1 MRAAATT
8 AAREK
13 NTAAPAVGQRWSTLA
28 QEHNR
33 RSAHH
38 APSAPPLP
46 VEHPDPETGLT
57 AAQAARRME
66 AGLDNCEVASPTK
79 TTWQIV
85 RENVFTFFN
94 LVFVVLAACL
104 WSVGSFANMGF
115 LGVAICNTVIGIVQQ
130 LRSKYAVD
138 RLTLVVARKVRCLR
152 DGQMLE
158 LPANQLVRDDIV
170 EFTAGE
176 QICADAVVRTG
187 TAQANEALVTGEA
200 EPVSKQPGDGLRSG
214 SFLTSGRVRAQLT
227 RVGAESYANRL
238 MTEAKTDVKL
248 AKSEMM
254 RSLDRLIRFIGILL
268 IPFGIL
274 LFLQQYDV
282 LELTLR
288 DSVEATVAALIGMI
302 PEGLYLLTS
311 VALAV
316 SMIRLARRRVLAQDM
331 NCIETLA
338 RVDVLCVDKTGTIT
352 EAEMEAG
359 TPVLLHEAVW
369 PPERVD
375 AVLRAFYA
383 GTEPENDTAR
393 AMCRRFTGGSDWT
406 VEGRVPFDSA
416 YKWSAAAFAGQGSF
430 VIGAPEFVAGSRY
443 GELTHELQRYLER
456 GYRVLLLAACT
467 GGQLPDPRLGLN
479 PRQLEFVALVP
490 VSNRIRPEAPKTFRY
505 FAQQGVAIRVISGD
519 NPLAVSEVARQAGV
533 QGAEH
538 YIDASTLRT
547 DEQMAAAAEKYT
559 VFGRVTPDQKRKL
572 IRAMQDAGHTVAMTG
587 DGVNDVLALKDA
599 DCGIAMASGAQAAS
613 QVAQLVLLDSD
624 FAGLPAVVAEGR
636 RVINNIQRSASLF
649 LVKNIFSFL
658 LSLVSLFVAIPYPLL
673 PLQLTLISTT
683 TIGIPSF
690 VLALEPNHERIQGHF
705 LRNVLHKALPGGL
718 TDFVLLVGVE
728 LFALVFDL
736 SNAELSTIC
745 TLVLLAVGLAVLW
758 RVCRP
763 FTPVHVALWVGML
776 VLALSAAAVFAP
788 FLELVLLDVQG
799 FLILAV
805 FVLLVSPA
813 LNAAQLL
820 VEKGITLWNRLTGH
834 RPGSNDDLLF

>member
-1 MRAAATT
+1 MPQQ
-8 AAREK
+8 K
-13 NTAAPAVGQRWSTLA
+13 NRVKTGAKPACPA
-28 QEHNR
+28 
-33 RSAHH
+33 
-38 APSAPPLP
+38 LP
-46 VEHPDPETGLT
+46 VENPDPQTGLT
-57 AAQAARRME
+57 AEQAARRMA
-66 AGLDNCEVASPTK
+66 AGLDNREVASPTK
-79 TTWQIV
+79 STWQIV
-85 RENVFTFFN
+85 RENTFTFFN

-115 LGVAICNTVIGIVQQ
+115 LGVAICNTVIGVVQQ

-138 RLTLVVARKVRCLR
+138 RLTLVAAHRVRCLR
-152 DGQMLE
+152 DGQFQE
-158 LPANQLVRDDIV
+158 LPASQLVRDDLV

-187 TAQANEALVTGEA
+187 SAQANEALVTGEA
-200 EPVSKQPGDGLRSG
+200 EPVTKQPGDGLRSG
-214 SFLTSGRVRAQLT
+214 SFLTSGRVLAQLT

-238 MTEAKTDVKL
+238 MTEARTDVKL

-254 RSLDRLIRFIGILL
+254 RSLDRLIRVIGILL
-268 IPFGIL
+268 IPFGVL

-282 LELTLR
+282 LGMTLR
-288 DSVEATVAALIGMI
+288 DSVESMVAALIGMI

-316 SMIRLARRRVLAQDM
+316 SMIRLARQRVLAQDM

-352 EAEMEAG
+352 EARMEAG
-359 TPVLLHEAVW
+359 TPVLLHEAAW
-369 PPERVD
+369 PPEQV
-375 AVLRAFYA
+375 AEVLRAFYA

-393 AMCRRFTGGSDWT
+393 AMVSRFGGASDW
-406 VEGRVPFDSA
+406 VAKRRIPFDSA
-416 YKWSAAAFAGQGSF
+416 YKWSAAVFAGHGSF

-443 GELTHELQRYLER
+443 GELTHYVEPFLSK
-456 GYRVLLLAACT
+456 GYRVLLLAAC
-467 GGQLPDPRLGLN
+467 GEQPDPKAGLN
-479 PRQLEFVALVP
+479 PRSLDFVALIP
-490 VSNRIRPEAPKTFRY
+490 VTNRIRPDAPKTFEY
-505 FAQQGVAIRVISGD
+505 FARQGVAIRVISGD
-519 NPLAVSEVARQAGV
+519 NPLAVSEVARQAGI

-538 YIDASTLRT
+538 YVDASRLRT
-547 DEQMAAAAEKYT
+547 DAQLAAAAEKYT
-559 VFGRVTPDQKRKL
+559 VFGRVTPGQKRRL

-658 LSLVSLFVAIPYPLL
+658 LSLATLFVVMPYPLL
-673 PLQLTLISTT
+673 PLQLTLISAT

-705 LRNVLHKALPGGL
+705 LRNVLRKALPGGL
-718 TDFVLLVGVE
+718 TDFVLLLGVE

-736 SNAELSTIC
+736 SSAQLSTIC
-745 TLVLLAVGLAVLW
+745 TLVLLAVGLGVLW
-758 RVCRP
+758 RVCKP
-763 FTPVHVALWVGML
+763 FTLVHIALWVGML
-776 VLALSAAAVFAP
+776 VLALAAAVVFAP
-788 FLELVLLDVQG
+788 LLELVALDARCL
-799 FLILAV
+799 LILAV
-805 FVLLVSPA
+805 FVVLVNPT
-813 LNAAQLL
+813 LNAALAL
-820 VEKGITLWNRLTGH
+820 VEKGVTLWNRLTGH